1 MVRVGRLRTAS
12 PHPLGDEEG
21 LRATWSSYGTELYG
35 FARRSLRDD
44 QLAEEAVQETFVRAW
59 RAADRY
65 DERLAGVR
73 TWLFSILRNVIIDQ
87 ARADAV
93 RPLRAA
99 GSADERG
106 DGAPHSDDVDR
117 LLQAWQVEEGLR
129 RISAD
134 HRQVLVEVHYRG
146 RGYEDVAAE
155 LGLPVGTVKSR
166 VYYGLRALRLALE
179 ELGWFEEEPPS

>member
-1 MVRVGRLRTAS
+1 MGRVGRLRTAS
-12 PHPLGDEEG
+12 PHPLGDDEG
-21 LRATWSSYGTELYG
+21 LRATWSSHGAELYG

-65 DERLAGVR
+65 DDRLSGLR

-93 RPLRAA
+93 RPLRGGGTAEDRAA
-99 GSADERG
+99 TPGVVEI
-106 DGAPHSDDVDR
+106 DR
-117 LLQAWQVEEGLR
+117 LLLAWQVEEGLR
-129 RISAD
+129 RISEE
-134 HRQVLVEVHYRG
+134 HRRVLIEVHYRG
-146 RGYEDVAAE
+146 RAYEDVATE

-179 ELGWFEEEPPS
+179 ELGWFEEGDPS